1 MSPHSTGL
9 RGDIAHAHP
18 HRRTMVWAVLLAAVL
33 LLWPCSMQNCRPEP
47 PQPLPPVVTGG

>member
-9 RGDIAHAHP
+9 RGDIAHPHP
-18 HRRTMVWAVLLAAVL
+18 HRRTMVWAVLLAAIL

-47 PQPLPPVVTGG
+47 AQPLPPVVTGG